1 MKWGFDIGDEGRPRG
16 HHHAVAM
23 IDGIGGRA
31 PRLLDPVSEIMTA
44 PVIAA
49 DPLSTVGRAQG
60 LAERHGLTRLPV
72 AWDDGEIVG
81 IVCVCDLWA
90 AKPHEL
96 IIQYM
101 ALPVVTVSAR
111 ETVMRAAEVMRDND
125 VGCLPILNEHRRL
138 CGIVTEGDLLRAGA
152 IGIDQL
158 PPACAGCGSRHHVR
172 PAASRASR
180 TTAAFCLRCLGASLP
195 TPTSASS

>member
-1 MKWGFDIGDEGRPRG
+1 
-16 HHHAVAM
+16 M

-49 DPLSTVGRAQG
+49 DPLSTVGRAQA
-60 LAERHGLTRLPV
+60 LAELHGLTRLPV

-81 IVCVCDLWA
+81 ILCVCDLWA
-90 AKPHEL
+90 AKSHEL

-158 PPACAGCGSRHHVR
+158 QPACAGCGSRHHVR

-195 TPTSASS
+195 VPSSDSC